1 MIKKII
7 LILITILWMT
17 SIFMFSNQKSE
28 KSTEK
33 SQSIVT
39 HTIVKIYKI
48 FNSDASE
55 ETIQNIID
63 TWDVP
68 IRKTAHFIE
77 YFILGVLVFLTLRE
91 FGNKNIYYAILIC
104 FLYACSDEVHQIF
117 VPGRDGNFV
126 DVMLDTFGSTTSIL
140 LLNKLKER
148 KKQ

>member
-33 SQSIVT
+33 SHSVVT

-148 KKQ
+148 KK

>member
-33 SQSIVT
+33 SHSVVT

-126 DVMLDTFGSTTSIL
+126 DVMLDTIGSTTSIL

-148 KKQ
+148 KK

>member
-1 MIKKII
+1 
-7 LILITILWMT
+7 
-17 SIFMFSNQKSE
+17 MFSNQKSE

-33 SQSIVT
+33 SHSVVT

>member
-148 KKQ
+148 KK